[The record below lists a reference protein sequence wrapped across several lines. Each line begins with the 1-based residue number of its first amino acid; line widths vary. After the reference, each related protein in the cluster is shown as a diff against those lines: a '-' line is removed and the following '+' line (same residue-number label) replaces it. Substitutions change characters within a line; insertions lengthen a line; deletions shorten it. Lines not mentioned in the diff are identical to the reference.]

1 MKRNMWLVFCC
12 DCFGDNALT
21 YLFPCTFLILFDLV
35 FACSLPALETSLDMA
50 RMKLDKAKLDE
61 VTEHEEAEA
70 AMKVT
75 ETYCD
80 EMVVYSGDQ
89 TIAQHGLEDIANTK
103 TDLWSDHN
111 ETIEQLKHEKK
122 NEIIRKV
129 QLAQLE
135 VELHQKLK
143 YLNIGCPSIVQNL
156 GSDALPSTTVE
167 GKTDFH
173 TSQRC
178 TECGGVARK
187 GLDYMN
193 EVPSR
198 MYCAWKNVKC
208 YEIEFLTGK
217 CSPPE
222 GYPSKCYRSNLLDP
236 DVVAAVSAFQD
247 SKQVGDKKDGIVA
260 EKVFRKIQNITEK
273 QQEQQEQQE
282 EAQEVQEVQKE
293 TIDPQKDERITT
305 GAKVGTMALWKEVE
319 KKSEYVG
326 KHFVPKIKKMLKEG
340 ENQQKQLYGEA
351 QDREAKKLIDSGVEL
366 TRLPSKKL

>member
-1 MKRNMWLVFCC
+1 
-12 DCFGDNALT
+12 
-21 YLFPCTFLILFDLV
+21 
-35 FACSLPALETSLDMA
+35 
-50 RMKLDKAKLDE
+50 MKLDKAKLDE

-103 TDLWSDHN
+103 THLWSDHN

-143 YLNIGCPSIVQNL
+143 YLKIGCPSIVQNL

-208 YEIEFLTGK
+208 
-217 CSPPE
+217 
-222 GYPSKCYRSNLLDP
+222 
-236 DVVAAVSAFQD
+236 
-247 SKQVGDKKDGIVA
+247 
-260 EKVFRKIQNITEK
+260 
-273 QQEQQEQQE
+273 
-282 EAQEVQEVQKE
+282 
-293 TIDPQKDERITT
+293 
-305 GAKVGTMALWKEVE
+305 
-319 KKSEYVG
+319 
-326 KHFVPKIKKMLKEG
+326 
-340 ENQQKQLYGEA
+340 
-351 QDREAKKLIDSGVEL
+351 
-366 TRLPSKKL
+366 